1 MKLQVLYSLVAA
13 SLAFAEPIGNPGAF
27 VQRDVEQTKD
37 NYIRCFSQYFIG
49 GLQYCG
55 GYPDCVP
62 LANLRA
68 CMIKSLGGFTDT
80 APSEETLKKSFDTCR
95 SQVSKTVQENSSL
108 TSQEKETVLQSLG
121 DRQGEAL
128 SLNKSC
134 APAPK

>member
-80 APSEETLKKSFDTCR
+80 APSEETLKKSFDTC
-95 SQVSKTVQENSSL
+95 VSNRLPLKYEVVT
-108 TSQEKETVLQSLG
+108 
-121 DRQGEAL
+121 
-128 SLNKSC
+128 
-134 APAPK
+134 